1 MFFSSIVRV
10 LAPACLLVAC
20 APSNA
25 SVATATQ
32 AGTNCAAERLGVFN
46 YDRSKGTWLAA
57 CGENLFVCADK
68 RTGASCT
75 PQNSANLDP
84 ALLERVRTLQE
95 VPQPQRDAFVS
106 TDIAAGTWDQFAKKV
121 ASAKALKPGQVQ
133 AVSDLSRLYTDF
145 SPEFDAALG
154 QCLGPDGV
162 ATISVAKNGGI
173 AVSPN
178 QGCLVGLRGASD
190 LAPLRARLGEVFQLA
205 VGVRAIVPVS
215 RPIDPEVARAE
226 AEAAAKRA
234 AEPPPPSELSK
245 EVRAWLDSAS
255 KEVTSCAGA
264 PQVVVSVTVDTAGLA
279 TLSLRDELAGSPAE
293 GCIRAALPSQA
304 FSPGPETI
312 VHLVR
317 APEPAP
323 DAVEAPAKSKK
334 KPASSPTG
342 AKPAPAQ
349 GAPQPV
355 LVTPLPVP

>member
-32 AGTNCAAERLGVFN
+32 AGTNCSAERLSVFN
-46 YDRSKGTWLAA
+46 YVKSKGTWLAA
-57 CGENLFVCADK
+57 CGENLFVCSDK
-68 RTGASCT
+68 RPSASCA

-84 ALLERVRTLQE
+84 ALLERMRALQE

-106 TDIAAGTWDQFAKKV
+106 EDIAAGTWGQFAKNV
-121 ASAKALKPGQVQ
+121 AAAKQLKPGQVQ
-133 AVSDLSRLYTDF
+133 AVTNLSQLYTDF
-145 SPEFDAALG
+145 SPQFDAALE
-154 QCLGPDGV
+154 QCLGAEGV

-178 QGCLVGLRGASD
+178 KGCLVGLRSAPD
-190 LAPLRARLGEVFQLA
+190 LAPLRAQYGEVFQLA
-205 VGVRAIVPVS
+205 VGVRAIVPIN

-245 EVRAWLDSAS
+245 EVRAWLDAAS

-293 GCIRAALPSQA
+293 GCIRAVLPSQT

-323 DAVEAPAKSKK
+323 DAEPPAKTKK
-334 KPASSPTG
+334 KPAPSPTG

-349 GAPQPV
+349 SAPQPV
-355 LVTPLPVP
+355 LVTPVPVP